1 LGPAWAHL
9 DAGWIMATSAGV
21 RAAMR
26 LKPFRNTAS
35 AAAAD
40 GEFAYKNPFV
50 ARITSA
56 LQALVDRQ
64 SC

>member
-1 LGPAWAHL
+1 
-9 DAGWIMATSAGV
+9 MATSAGV

-56 LQALVDRQ
+56 FQALVDRR